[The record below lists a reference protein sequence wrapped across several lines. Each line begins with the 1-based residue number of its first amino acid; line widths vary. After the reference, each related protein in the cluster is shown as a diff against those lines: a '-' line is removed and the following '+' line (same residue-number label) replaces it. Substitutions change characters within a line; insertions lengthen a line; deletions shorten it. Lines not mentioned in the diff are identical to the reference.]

1 MKRSTDLLKK
11 LIYIVIQHINL
22 EWKSTQSIPGKQ
34 FCENVRI
41 SEMWYLMQIYEPI
54 WRPSKPGPFLA
65 GLYLN
70 SQSIMLMKNAFIMTN
85 QGHIAYRRAET
96 SSGEDGICIKQQSM
110 QQWMLLPY
118 YYTHTQQI
126 MFVSFRI

>member
-1 MKRSTDLLKK
+1 
-11 LIYIVIQHINL
+11 
-22 EWKSTQSIPGKQ
+22 
-34 FCENVRI
+34 
-41 SEMWYLMQIYEPI
+41 MQICEPI
-54 WRPSKPGPFLA
+54 SRPSKPGPFLA

-85 QGHIAYRRAET
+85 QGHIAYRAET

-118 YYTHTQQI
+118 YYTHIHTTDHVCFI
-126 MFVSFRI
+126 PDLNFRVEVLYNKIITKCRHRRCYMCCYPNLQGWNDAAAAGIYSRE

>member
-1 MKRSTDLLKK
+1 MASK
-11 LIYIVIQHINL
+11 
-22 EWKSTQSIPGKQ
+22 W
-34 FCENVRI
+34 VRI
-41 SEMWYLMQIYEPI
+41 SASSWVILLFIKICPGENVLYFFKNKDVLDYLLYLMQIYEPI

-85 QGHIAYRRAET
+85 QGHIAYQRAET

>member
-1 MKRSTDLLKK
+1 
-11 LIYIVIQHINL
+11 
-22 EWKSTQSIPGKQ
+22 
-34 FCENVRI
+34 
-41 SEMWYLMQIYEPI
+41 MQIYEPI

-85 QGHIAYRRAET
+85 QGHIAYQRAET

>member
-1 MKRSTDLLKK
+1 
-11 LIYIVIQHINL
+11 
-22 EWKSTQSIPGKQ
+22 
-34 FCENVRI
+34 
-41 SEMWYLMQIYEPI
+41 MQIYEPI

-85 QGHIAYRRAET
+85 QGHIAYRQAET